1 MKAMKILEK
10 NVLKFLPIIGHF
22 YKMDDDSLYALDTYS
37 TWTTTNLVI
46 VL

>member
-22 YKMDDDSLYALDTYS
+22 YKMDDDSLLDTYS
-37 TWTTTNLVI
+37 TSTTTNLVI